1 MARTEDQIVAQAPI
15 LVYFG
20 GKEYQVKPLVRKEA
34 REWRVKFAKMWG
46 QITYSTGVTTDNA
59 DKFQEALNSIY
70 VDMPDQLAELVF
82 AYGKDLPRDEI
93 EAVAT
98 DAEIIKAFEAIYEV
112 AFPFV
117 RGLLKTMAKG
127 SQ

>member
-1 MARTEDQIVAQAPI
+1 MRNEDQIISQEPI
-15 LVYFG
+15 KVSFG
-20 GKEYQVKPLVRKEA
+20 GKEYQIKPLIRKEA

-59 DKFQEALNSIY
+59 DKFQDALNNIY

-82 AYGKDLPRDEI
+82 AYGKDLPKDEI
-93 EAVAT
+93 DAVAT
-98 DAEIIKAFEAIYEV
+98 DAEMIEAFEVIYEV

-117 RGLLKTMAKG
+117 RSLVKTMVKA
-127 SQ
+127 SR

>member
-1 MARTEDQIVAQAPI
+1 MRSEEQIISQAPI

-20 GKEYQVKPLVRKEA
+20 SKEYEVKPLIRREA

-59 DKFQEALNSIY
+59 NKFQEALNNIY

-82 AYGKDLPRDEI
+82 EYGKDLPRDEI

-117 RGLLKTMAKG
+117 QGLLKTMTKG

>member
-1 MARTEDQIVAQAPI
+1 MRNEDQIISQEPI
-15 LVYFG
+15 KVFFG
-20 GKEYQVKPLVRKEA
+20 GKEYQIKPLIRKEA

-59 DKFQEALNSIY
+59 DKFQDALNNIY

-82 AYGKDLPRDEI
+82 AYGKDLPKDEI
-93 EAVAT
+93 DAVAT
-98 DAEIIKAFEAIYEV
+98 DAEMIEAFEVIYEV

-117 RGLLKTMAKG
+117 RSLVKTMVKA
-127 SQ
+127 SR